1 MKLDAD
7 SVIKCHTRIMQN
19 KDDNY
24 FMEEALKEAK
34 KAYKKGEVPVGCV
47 IVYNNEI
54 IARAH
59 NTRHQNKSAID
70 HAEIKAIKKANQK
83 LKNLSKS
90 MMKIL
95 QVLIYQIR
103 HKPV

>member
-34 KAYKKGEVPVGCV
+34 KAYKKEEVPVGAI
-47 IVYNNEI
+47 IVKDGKI

-59 NTRHQNKSAID
+59 NVKET
-70 HAEIKAIKKANQK
+70 KKNATK
-83 LKNLSKS
+83 KRLF
-90 MMKIL
+90 
-95 QVLIYQIR
+95 VAFF
-103 HKPV
+103 